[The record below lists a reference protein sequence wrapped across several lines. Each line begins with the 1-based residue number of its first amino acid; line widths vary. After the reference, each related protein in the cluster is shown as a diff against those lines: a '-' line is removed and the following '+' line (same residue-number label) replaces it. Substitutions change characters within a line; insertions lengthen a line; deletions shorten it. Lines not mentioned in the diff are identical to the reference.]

1 MSGCIMDRVS
11 AALFRAVVGSH
22 FAPKSIHLTPVFGI
36 SWMEVG
42 SEESW
47 ESHWLVKFTIPENW
61 VVFVCRTVN
70 VFDSITKIV
79 PYRGV
84 TSAVV

>member
-1 MSGCIMDRVS
+1 MDRVS

-22 FAPKSIHLTPVFGI
+22 FTPKSEHLTPVFWV

-47 ESHWLVKFTIPENW
+47 ESHWLFKFTIPHNW
-61 VVFVCRTVN
+61 VVFVCRAVN
-70 VFDSITKIV
+70 FFDSITKII
-79 PYRGV
+79 PDRGV